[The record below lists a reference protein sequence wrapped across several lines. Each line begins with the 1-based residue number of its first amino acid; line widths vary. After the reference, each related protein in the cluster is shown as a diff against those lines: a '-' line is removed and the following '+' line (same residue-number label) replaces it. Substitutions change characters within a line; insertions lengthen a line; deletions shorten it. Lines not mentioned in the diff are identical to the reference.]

1 MMRELTGGCVRWP
14 RDLAPD
20 KLALFFERP
29 DLEACQSHFSL
40 AAKREVHRIMYSVNE
55 TNYHVTHAAVCCCLH
70 CLSFKGST
78 LGVVVVN
85 ISAADGLT
93 PCMPPT
99 QNVIIARLSCTCV
112 LGPWSSAHVISRRQK
127 ARAQHS
133 MALRKPR
140 FIRTLASPLCGV
152 LDTGQQKKFLEFTRQ
167 IASRCAPSTLRR
179 CWFEDGR
186 K

>member
-99 QNVIIARLSCTCV
+99 QNVIIARLSCMCV
-112 LGPWSSAHVISRRQK
+112 LGPWRSAHVGRRQK
-127 ARAQHS
+127 HASNIVRNCES
-133 MALRKPR
+133 LDSSAL
-140 FIRTLASPLCGV
+140 SPVHIAALV
-152 LDTGQQKKFLEFTRQ
+152 EIQFWTPVNRRSFWNSLPA
-167 IASRCAPSTLRR
+167 ASRWA
-179 CWFEDGR
+179 
-186 K
+186 